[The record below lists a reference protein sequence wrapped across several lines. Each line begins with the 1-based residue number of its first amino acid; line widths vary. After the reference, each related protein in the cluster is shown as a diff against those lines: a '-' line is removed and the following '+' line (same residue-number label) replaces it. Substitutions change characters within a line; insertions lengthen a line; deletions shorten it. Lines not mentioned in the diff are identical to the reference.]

1 MVPRPRC
8 ASAKPASPRH
18 PRPCLTSRP
27 PPIGVM
33 QRRLRPPS
41 CASGG
46 WKSVGCTCLLVTAIA
61 VGSRQ
66 QSSPTMGRFEEQ
78 PPVAHP
84 RDGESCILY
93 LVSCIATY
101 SPTTPPAVD
110 AIATGSCRMTPS
122 MMSDSGD
129 PVPTSSGFAITRRGG
144 PGDVAATRAAGEE
157 GCRVRAFE
165 DADAAPRAPH
175 CARII
180 TSHQKNEPAPPYA
193 HGDSHRPHCKS
204 VTVAQLPGQ
213 RVHGSSPHCTRRVS
227 GHDFDTIHA
236 SCCTHVTTGDS
247 LEVYGAAGSGMS
259 RFK

>member
-1 MVPRPRC
+1 MMP
-8 ASAKPASPRH
+8 
-18 PRPCLTSRP
+18 L
-27 PPIGVM
+27 VM
-33 QRRLRPPS
+33 P
-41 CASGG
+41 
-46 WKSVGCTCLLVTAIA
+46 
-61 VGSRQ
+61 
-66 QSSPTMGRFEEQ
+66 
-78 PPVAHP
+78 
-84 RDGESCILY
+84 
-93 LVSCIATY
+93 
-101 SPTTPPAVD
+101 
-110 AIATGSCRMTPS
+110 
-122 MMSDSGD
+122 DSGD
-129 PVPTSSGFAITRRGG
+129 PVTTSSGFAITRRGG

-157 GCRVRAFE
+157 GCRGRAFE

-180 TSHQKNEPAPPYA
+180 TSYQKVEDKAPSS

-236 SCCTHVTTGDS
+236 NRCTQVTNGDS